1 MSDLEGYGKIYES
14 TNWGEGVNN
23 DISWG
28 SVYADLGAGPVNTI
42 APAITSDSGNVN
54 RETPPP
60 TLTSTTG
67 TWTGTGVITFAYQWK
82 RDGVS
87 ISGATSS
94 TYTLAADDDNK
105 YITCVITAT
114 DDEGSKS
121 RSSNALGPVL
131 GIPTALVNPV
141 ASGTPEVDEV
151 LTTTDGTWQGLPEI
165 TITYQWR
172 RDEVNISGATSNT
185 YTLVSADLD
194 ALVDCQVTATNSI
207 RSVSV
212 DSNDLGP
219 VQAAPIIPQ
228 APVISGV
235 PTISGTAKVGETL
248 TATAASAT
256 GVPTPTTSWQWE
268 RSDNGTTGW
277 ASISGATSSTYTAV
291 SADESKYLRV
301 VQTETNTEGSD
312 SANSAATAQV
322 AAAFD
327 YLLDDYS
334 GAAAAYSLRLLDS
347 TYSGNA
353 IKVRRASD
361 NTEQDIG
368 FVNNE
373 LDTSSLETF
382 CSGTDGFVTIWY
394 DQSGSNNA
402 TQTTASKQPKIV
414 SGGTTITE
422 NGKPTLEFDGND
434 NITNTSFSLDE
445 TSNLSSAI
453 IAKFDNTTATQYIY
467 SSVNVS
473 ANRSAIGIG
482 VSGNLS
488 YQKRTASIIHKS
500 ISIDTAQKLI
510 FAENI
515 TPELYA
521 NNNAST
527 GSQAIYNSG
536 SDNSFYIGS
545 NGNNTQ
551 YLNGKIQEMIFW
563 QLDQS
568 SNQSGIQTNIND
580 FYSIY
585 TP

>member
-42 APAITSDSGNVN
+42 APVITSDSGNVN

-67 TWTGTGVITFAYQWK
+67 TWTGTGTITFAYQWK

-105 YITCVITAT
+105 YITCVVTAT

-121 RSSNALGPVL
+121 RSSNSLGPVL

-185 YTLVSADLD
+185 YTLVSADLN

-235 PTISGTAKVGETL
+235 PTIAGTAKVGETL

-256 GVPTPTTSWQWE
+256 GEPTPTTSWQWE

-277 ASISGATSSTYTAV
+277 ASISGATSNTYTAV

-312 SANSAATAQV
+312 SANSAATSQV
-322 AAAFD
+322 AAAYD

-334 GAAAAYSLRLLDS
+334 GASAAYSLRLLDS

-368 FVNNE
+368 FVDNE

-382 CSGTDGFVTIWY
+382 CSGTAGYVTTWY
-394 DQSGSNNA
+394 DQSGN
-402 TQTTASKQPKIV
+402 
-414 SGGTTITE
+414 
-422 NGKPTLEFDGND
+422 GND
-434 NITNTSFSLDE
+434 VTQSTAAQQPQIVVGGSTIVEGTKPAFDFLTGGNFIGATGYSFTDFAAFTVMHSDTN
-445 TSNLSSAI
+445 SS
-453 IAKFDNTTATQYIY
+453 YP
-467 SSVNVS
+467 
-473 ANRSAIGIG
+473 
-482 VSGNLS
+482 
-488 YQKRTASIIHKS
+488 
-500 ISIDTAQKLI
+500 ISC
-510 FAENI
+510 
-515 TPELYA
+515 
-521 NNNAST
+521 
-527 GSQAIYNSG
+527 
-536 SDNSFYIGS
+536 
-545 NGNNTQ
+545 
-551 YLNGKIQEMIFW
+551 
-563 QLDQS
+563 QS
-568 SNQSGIQTNIND
+568 SNNTGWRQHIVNATTFRSRMFGVNIDASVTTSEDYTLLSTLSYGNNGYTFVDGVQEATASVTPTADTSANLEVGSSTSVSSTTFYNGRMQEVVVYDSDQSTNRSGIETNIND

-585 TP
+585 